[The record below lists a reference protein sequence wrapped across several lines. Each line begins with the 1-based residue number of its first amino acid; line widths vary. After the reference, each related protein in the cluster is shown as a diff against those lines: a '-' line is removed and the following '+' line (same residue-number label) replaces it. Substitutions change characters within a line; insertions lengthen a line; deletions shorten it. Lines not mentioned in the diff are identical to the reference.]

1 MSNIF
6 FGTDLDHAQVYRWLL
21 AFQGMQLFEDYSRP
35 DQQSRW
41 FETWEAAEST
51 SDLVP
56 WNLAAWSENI
66 GGRPR
71 IEHINFNQNTQR
83 KLGARGR
90 MALHSPATI
99 KLGRNN
105 DQNGCLATSSI
116 SCWTEKGARQRSI
129 YPDEFLDEVDWP
141 QLRSTVGKVQRQI
154 AKSAP
159 AKMRAYAIMPDAYE
173 QLRAG
178 RINLWNWGSECT
190 FDSPLI
196 TVK

>member
-1 MSNIF
+1 MNNIF

-71 IEHINFNQNTQR
+71 IQNINFNQNTQR

-99 KLGRNN
+99 KLGRDN
-105 DQNGCLATSSI
+105 DQNGCLANSSI

-178 RINLWNWGSECT
+178 RINLWNEGSECT